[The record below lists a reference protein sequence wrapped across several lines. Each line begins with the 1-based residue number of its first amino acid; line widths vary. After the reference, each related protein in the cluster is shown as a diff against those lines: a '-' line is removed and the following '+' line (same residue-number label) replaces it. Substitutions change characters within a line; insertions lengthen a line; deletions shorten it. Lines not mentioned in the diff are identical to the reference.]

1 MKKFKDIVV
10 ATGTYINTT
19 GEEKKRW
26 KTIGAI
32 YWEGDT
38 EKLSVKLDSV
48 PFVDGGWNGWATCFE
63 PEDNKFVK
71 SDRPNKV
78 RRDQEDDIPF

>member
-1 MKKFKDIVV
+1 LS
-10 ATGTYINTT
+10 TGTYINAT
-19 GEEKKRW
+19 GEEKKSYG
-26 KTIGAI
+26 KQLAQFIGRVI
-32 YWEGDT
+32 P
-38 EKLSVKLDSV
+38 KNCKIKLDSV

-78 RRDQEDDIPF
+78 KRDQEDDVPF

>member
-32 YWEGDT
+32 YWEGNT
-38 EKLSVKLDSV
+38 EKLSVKLDSI
-48 PFVDGGWNGWATCFE
+48 PFVGGG
-63 PEDNKFVK
+63 
-71 SDRPNKV
+71 
-78 RRDQEDDIPF
+78 